1 MDVALLGE
9 HANGTEL
16 NPGQAQLVRD
26 LATSGRRVQLA
37 LAPAGTG
44 KTTAMRT
51 LANAWTDSG
60 GTILALAPSAT
71 AAAQL
76 GEELG
81 HSIHADTLHKLVY
94 EIGQARPAEWAQ
106 SVNANTMLIIDEAGM
121 ADTLRLDYVI
131 GWALDRGASI
141 RLIGDDQQLGAISA
155 GGILADIVAAHGA
168 VRLDQ
173 VMRFTDPA
181 EAHATLALRDG
192 DPAALGYYLDHDR
205 VHVGDVTTTSEQLFD
220 AWLTDKRAGLD
231 AIMLAGTRE
240 LVAVLNQQPREQ
252 RLAGSRPRHE
262 ATLADGNRASVG
274 DTVVTRRNDRRL
286 RAGNGWVKNGDRW
299 DVDGVHP
306 DGSLDVHNPSTHRR
320 VSLPGGYVTNHAE
333 LG

>member
-1 MDVALLGE
+1 M
-9 HANGTEL
+9 
-16 NPGQAQLVRD
+16 
-26 LATSGRRVQLA
+26 
-37 LAPAGTG
+37 
-44 KTTAMRT
+44 
-51 LANAWTDSG
+51 
-60 GTILALAPSAT
+60 
-71 AAAQL
+71 
-76 GEELG
+76 
-81 HSIHADTLHKLVY
+81 
-94 EIGQARPAEWAQ
+94 
-106 SVNANTMLIIDEAGM
+106 
-121 ADTLRLDYVI
+121 I

-155 GGILADIVAAHGA
+155 GGILADIVTAHGA